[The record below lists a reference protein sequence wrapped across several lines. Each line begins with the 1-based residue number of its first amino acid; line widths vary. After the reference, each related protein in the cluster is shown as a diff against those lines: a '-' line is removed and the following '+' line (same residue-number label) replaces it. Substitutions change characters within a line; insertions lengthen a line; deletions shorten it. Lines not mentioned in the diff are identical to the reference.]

1 MTPKKLA
8 TFRIDA
14 DEWEA
19 FQQWAKRNGTTASA
33 LLVEYIEEC
42 LDRPPTKPSG
52 IRLEHMVINL
62 TKRIDSIDKRLSL
75 LETPSN
81 VRSDKIVS

>member
-1 MTPKKLA
+1 MTAKKLA
-8 TFRIDA
+8 TFRIDP

-52 IRLEHMVINL
+52 IRLEQMVINL
-62 TKRIDSIDKRLSL
+62 TKRIDSIDKRLKV
-75 LETPSN
+75 LETLPH
-81 VRSDKIVS
+81 VRSEEIVS